1 MIRVSQNHRTARTLY
16 NEKDTFGVQ
25 HDTENEQSRAEH
37 SLIIVT
43 IIVEDGDA
51 VTLAISA
58 NYVENW
64 YDEIGDR
71 NEKENWYGQIIALEP
86 KYWKHCYSF
95 VSLRRSCYLMP
106 AMPATPA
113 SYIKGTATD
122 NCNVEKS
129 TCKSVQK

>member
-1 MIRVSQNHRTARTLY
+1 MSQNHRTARTLY

-58 NYVENW
+58 NYVEN
-64 YDEIGDR
+64 
-71 NEKENWYGQIIALEP
+71 
-86 KYWKHCYSF
+86 
-95 VSLRRSCYLMP
+95 
-106 AMPATPA
+106 
-113 SYIKGTATD
+113 
-122 NCNVEKS
+122 
-129 TCKSVQK
+129 